1 MLIKSRLGNL
11 ATFHDEGRA
20 IDRLQLE
27 WNETERPRLL
37 KRTGS
42 GREVA
47 LDFTAEAQPLK
58 QDDVLYADDRCLVVV
73 EVIPCEVIVL
83 QLSSVHQ
90 VATASYQIGS
100 RRLPLFYEEN
110 TLLVPYDTAAYRLL
124 QEAGFEPQLQ
134 KRKLLHR
141 LRTTAPDPSQQSL
154 HRDNFFSRIF
164 RMSTGY

>member
-1 MLIKSRLGNL
+1 
-11 ATFHDEGRA
+11 
-20 IDRLQLE
+20 
-27 WNETERPRLL
+27 
-37 KRTGS
+37 
-42 GREVA
+42 
-47 LDFTAEAQPLK
+47 
-58 QDDVLYADDRCLVVV
+58 
-73 EVIPCEVIVL
+73 PCEVIVL
-83 QLSSVHQ
+83 RLSSEHQ

-154 HRDNFFSRIF
+154 NRDNFFSRIF
-164 RMSTGY
+164 RMSTG